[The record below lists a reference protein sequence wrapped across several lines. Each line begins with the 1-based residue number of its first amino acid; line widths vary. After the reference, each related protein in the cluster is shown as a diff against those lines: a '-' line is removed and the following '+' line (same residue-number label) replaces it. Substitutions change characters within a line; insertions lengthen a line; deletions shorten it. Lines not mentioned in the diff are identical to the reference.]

1 MIKAMVKQENSEGGV
16 GVELEFKGTTT
27 EALYEHSML
36 TLSLLMRLTSRTKDP
51 IERKREMLRMLNALG
66 AAVAMLISDDVYT
79 DEYCKVQKE
88 ESVVI
93 DRDMLLNALNRGGD
107 NNE

>member
-1 MIKAMVKQENSEGGV
+1 MIKATVKKENSEGGV

-51 IERKREMLRMLNALG
+51 IERKREMLRMLDALG
-66 AAVAMLISDDVYT
+66 AAVTMLISDDVHT

-93 DRDMLLNALNRGGD
+93 DRDMLRAALNRGGD
-107 NNE
+107 DNE